1 MAQLVLQ
8 AVGTAIGGPIGG
20 AVGRTLGGIIDRD
33 ALAALLGPKT
43 VGRRLAGLQLNGVAE
58 GAPLPAAF
66 GRARVAAQIIWTAR
80 FKESRVDATSGG
92 GKGAPSPQRYQYSLS
107 FAAAL
112 GEGPIDG
119 IGRIWADG
127 QLMDL
132 THVTMRVYLGTD
144 DQTPDPLIEAVEGAV
159 PAYRG
164 VAYLVFEDLVLDPY
178 GARPPNLNVEV
189 FRRPRGPAPALED
202 RVQSVCLIPGAGE
215 FVYGTVPVLRQD
227 GLTITTPENVH
238 TGQSAADLLASLDQL
253 QAAFPNLAHVA
264 LVVAWFGDDLRCG
277 TCRLR
282 PGVEQANK
290 ATVPYAWSAGG
301 VGRSGAHLIS
311 SYNGGPAFGGTPADA
326 AVVAAIAELKRR
338 GLGVTLYPF
347 VLMDIPAGNALP
359 DPYGGAAQGAYPW
372 RGRITGFPAAG
383 QPGSVDLTASAAAQV
398 ASFFGTAAPA
408 DYAVNGTS
416 VSYSGSDGWSYRRM
430 ILHYA
435 HLAAAAGGVESFLI
449 GSELRGLTTL
459 RSAPGQYPAVSAL
472 QALACDCASVLGPS
486 VAIGYGADWSEYFG
500 HQPADGS
507 GDVDFHLDPLWA
519 DPHIGFVG
527 VDWYAPITDWRDG
540 APNADAVA
548 GYRGTSDPA
557 YLAARIAGG
566 EAYDF
571 YYKSPAD
578 RLAQTRTPIT
588 DGAYG
593 EPWVYRAKDLLAWW
607 SNPHHDR
614 PGGVRRASPTAW
626 GPQMKPIRFTEFG
639 CPAVDKGA
647 NAPNLFID
655 PKSAESALPPFSTGA
670 RDDLGQRRALE
681 AILGHFQNPAANP
694 VSSVYGAPMLDLAHA
709 SLWCWDARPYPAFP
723 ARADVW
729 ADASAWSL
737 GHWLNGRAGAAPGP
751 DLVAALL
758 LRGGI
763 NPAGLDLSGAEGV
776 LEGYVADGPVKLAD
790 SLADLA
796 DALDFD
802 PAERGGVLALV
813 ARTGGSVTALTD
825 DDLALPDA
833 NISNAGA
840 HAAAPSGPAL
850 ARTLKPLPDVA
861 RVRFADAEASYQ
873 VGQAFARAG
882 IPTGGGELSLDLAV
896 VATHADALQ
905 IGARAL
911 ARAEAGRD
919 TATAYVSAL
928 AALSFEPGDLIS
940 LPGSSVVWKVSRVD
954 LDGQPRLSLLRAYV
968 PPPAATLAAT
978 PSFVAEPA
986 ANPVQAPLFQ
996 LLDLPPL
1003 IGFEDDAR
1011 PLACVAAQP
1020 FAGAD
1025 VWAGPSLDAL
1035 SLRAELAASCPIGET
1050 LSPLAAGPLWRLD
1063 LGNRLTVTVEGTS
1076 LASCS
1081 PVALSAG
1088 ANAAAVQTPAGAWEV
1103 LQYQSAVLTAPG
1115 TYLLSGLLRGQQG
1128 SEADMAALIPAG
1140 AAFVPLSDA
1149 LARLNVTASECTLP
1163 LIWRAVPHGAAPGGA
1178 QASERDQAWMGIAYR
1193 PFAPVHLAAQ
1203 RQMNGDLMLSWV
1215 RRTRVGGDSWE
1226 GVEVPLG
1233 EEREAYLVTIF
1244 NAGVAVRSYQTTT
1257 PGLAYPAADQG
1268 SDFPAGT
1275 PRPLSVSV
1283 AQLSAVFGW
1292 GAAARASLLY

>member
-33 ALAALLGPKT
+33 ALAALLGPKM

-66 GRARVAAQIIWTAR
+66 GRARVATQIIWAAR
-80 FKESRVDATSGG
+80 FKEARVDATSGG
-92 GKGAPSPQRYQYSLS
+92 GKGAPSAKRYQYSLS

-119 IGRIWADG
+119 VGRIWADG
-127 QLMDL
+127 KLMDL
-132 THVTMRVYLGTD
+132 AGVTMRVYLGTE

-164 VAYLVFEDLVLDPY
+164 VAYLVFEDLVLDHY

-215 FVYGTVPVLRQD
+215 FVYGAVPVLRQD

-277 TCRLR
+277 SCRLR
-282 PGVEQANK
+282 PGVEQADK

-301 VGRSGAHLIS
+301 VGRSGAHLVS
-311 SYNGGPAFGGTPADA
+311 SYYGGPAFGGTPADA
-326 AVVAAIAELKRR
+326 AVVSAIIELKRR
-338 GLGVTLYPF
+338 GLSVTLYPF
-347 VLMDIPAGNALP
+347 VLMDIAPGNGLP
-359 DPYGGAAQGAYPW
+359 DPYGGASQAAYPW

-383 QPGSVDLTASAAAQV
+383 QAGSADLTAAAAAQA
-398 ASFFGTAAPA
+398 ASFFGTARPS

-416 VSYSGSDGWSYRRM
+416 VSYTGSDGWSYRRM

-472 QALACDCASVLGPS
+472 QTLAADCASVLGS
-486 VAIGYGADWSEYFG
+486 GVAIGYGADWSEYFG
-500 HQPADGS
+500 HQPADGT
-507 GDVDFHLDPLWA
+507 GDVSFHLDPLWA

-527 VDWYAPITDWRDG
+527 VDWYPPLTDWRDG
-540 APNADAVA
+540 APNADALA

-557 YLAARIAGG
+557 YLAAGVVGG
-566 EAYDF
+566 EDYDF
-571 YYKSPAD
+571 YYRSPAD
-578 RLAQTRTPIT
+578 RAAQTRTPIT

-593 EPWVYRAKDLLAWW
+593 EPWVYRAKDLLSWW

-626 GPQMKPIRFTEFG
+626 VPQMKPIRLTEFG

-681 AILGHFQNPAANP
+681 AILAHFAQPAANP
-694 VSSVYGAPMLDLAHA
+694 ISSVYGAPMLDLSHA

-763 NPAGLDLSGAEGV
+763 DPAGLDLSGAEGV
-776 LEGYVADGPVKLAD
+776 VDGYVVDGPVKLAD
-790 SLADLA
+790 SLSDLA

-813 ARTGGSVTALTD
+813 PRTGGGVTALDD
-825 DDLALPDA
+825 DDLAIPDT
-833 NISNAGA
+833 GA
-840 HAAAPSGPAL
+840 QTAAPSEPAL
-850 ARTLKPLPDVA
+850 GRTLKPLPDVA

-873 VGQAFARAG
+873 VGQAFARAA
-882 IPTGGGELSLDLAV
+882 ISTGGGELSLDLAV
-896 VATHADALQ
+896 TTTHAAALQ

-919 TATAYVSAL
+919 TATAYVSML
-928 AALSFEPGDLIS
+928 AALSFEPGDLVS
-940 LPGSSVVWKVSRVD
+940 LPGSSVTWKVSRVD
-954 LDGQPRLSLLRAYV
+954 LDGQPRLSLLRAYA
-968 PPPAATLAAT
+968 PPPAPPAA
-978 PSFVAEPA
+978 PAFVAEPA
-986 ANPVQAPLFQ
+986 ANPVQEPLFQ

-1003 IGFEDDAR
+1003 MGFEDDAR

-1035 SLRAELAASCPIGET
+1035 SLRAELAASCPIGVT

-1063 LGNRLTVTVEGTS
+1063 LGNTLTVMVEGTS
-1076 LASCS
+1076 LSSCTLA
-1081 PVALSAG
+1081 ALYAG
-1088 ANAAAVQTPAGAWEV
+1088 ANAVAVQTPAGAWEV
-1103 LQYQSAVLTAPG
+1103 LQYQSATLIAPG
-1115 TYLLSGLLRGQQG
+1115 AYVLSGLLRGQQG
-1128 SEADMAALIPAG
+1128 SEADMAALVPAG

-1149 LARLNVTASECTLP
+1149 LARVNVSPAERTLP

-1203 RQMNGDLMLSWV
+1203 RQANGDIALSWI

-1233 EEREAYLVTIF
+1233 EESEAYLVAIYSA
-1244 NAGVAVRSYQTTT
+1244 AGAAVRRYQTAG
-1257 PGLAYPAADQG
+1257 PGLTYPAADQM

-1292 GAAARASLLY
+1292 GAAANALLLY